1 MTLVCVLPLSGPSA
15 GARAQCVCSQDD
27 HVSSAS
33 SFFGLKNDVSQL
45 EGVCLVVWLVGFVL
59 FFFLA
64 SGLRSISRL
73 KGIITYYKLLNG
85 NY

>member
-45 EGVCLVVWLVGFVL
+45 EGVCLVVCLVGWFCFVFL
-59 FFFLA
+59 FGF
-64 SGLRSISRL
+64 RSKVYFTIE
-73 KGIITYYKLLNG
+73 G
-85 NY
+85 NYYIL